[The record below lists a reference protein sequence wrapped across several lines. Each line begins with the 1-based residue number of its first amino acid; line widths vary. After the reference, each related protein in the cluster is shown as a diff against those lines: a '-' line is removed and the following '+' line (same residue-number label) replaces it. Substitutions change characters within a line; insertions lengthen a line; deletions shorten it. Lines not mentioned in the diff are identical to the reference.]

1 MCTPE
6 LSNQAGERTGEEGGS
21 PYLSVCTVCNDYIGL
36 EGTTWYVGQSQF
48 ETLSFND
55 INSWSC
61 AQVVYQNKLDLG
73 TFHQS

>member
-1 MCTPE
+1 V
-6 LSNQAGERTGEEGGS
+6 
-21 PYLSVCTVCNDYIGL
+21 YNDYIGL

-55 INSWSC
+55 INFWSC

-73 TFHQS
+73 TFHQI